1 MATYDNL
8 DLVRTSIEYRD
19 ITNTTNPNYNFGTR
33 TFSFADIELL
43 EGIPAQDQLEI
54 ERIFPVNTLGSSKY
68 EGVQLTIADRR
79 LMFKLPKQ
87 WFTVDVINKTIT
99 IKDIANTASNDYI
112 PAPAASTGPYYDIN
126 LGTSRTF
133 KLLAATTP
141 PSANQTIIIPGLAVN
156 DDIIIRRRTVS
167 TEKVV
172 NFAPG
177 SRLTSG
183 QLNLQVSQLVNLVQE
198 LMWKVDQEFILKFD
212 ESAVD
217 GPFLGNKDLDMG
229 SFSIINMGMPG
240 VDGDA
245 FPPNAEAEPEDIDR
259 VGRMA
264 VNKYFLQNVYTDYV
278 SDTVVANWDAG
289 GRSGALVTRLAGFDT
304 SLAAKQ
310 PLNTNLTTLQGTT
323 NASGLV
329 SLGNSSNLALVTAIG
344 ALASGNTGF
353 IKKSGASTVTLDT
366 NTYLTGNQSISLS
379 GAVAGSGTTSI
390 STTLATN
397 AVGTSNINNLAV
409 TNDKIADST
418 ITNAKLANSTISSV
432 ALGSNLFTLTRGSY
446 LTGNNYNGSAAQ
458 TFAVDADTANT
469 ANKVVARDASG
480 NFAANTITAAL
491 SGNATTATALQNAR
505 TIGLSDGAIGTAT
518 SFNGSANITI
528 PVTALDANKITSGTL
543 SVDRLGATS
552 ITDAKLAQI
561 TTAGK
566 IALSALPT
574 NIPDT
579 NLTQITTSGKIA
591 LTALPT
597 GITDTNLSTTGIVAD
612 TYANSGL
619 NIPQLGV
626 SAAGRIT
633 SISNRDLANSVVSTI
648 QANAPYISS
657 GVFTAGEKRITNL
670 AAPTVALDAVN
681 KNYVDTNFLKLAVGN
696 VWDSLDRRITNISLP
711 INAKDAATKEFVE
724 GLQLFGT
731 AQTDPQLFEF
741 NSLSGTADGSHTR
754 YELSIDTLTTTN
766 QSMLIVYDNINNIYG
781 PGTNTA
787 ASYKFFLNIV
797 GANKTLKVWVPTAS
811 SQPTSIKVRNFG
823 VSRITQ
829 TNLATATAVGLSGF
843 PVDGGLTVSNGFV
856 SANKSDSI
864 SLSSSNSLATSTAVK
879 TAYDS
884 ATSAQ
889 NAANAAQ
896 TTANTAVTNA
906 AAAQVTADTA
916 VANAAAAQGTANA
929 ALPLTGGTVT
939 GALNVNGAVVLGDA
953 NTDTL
958 TITGTAIT
966 TPNGLNFDSN
976 TLVVD
981 ATNNRVG
988 IGTASPLSSL
998 HIKTASPGGA
1008 TGLRIEN
1015 GGTYLAIE
1023 QQNSSYTH
1031 FYTSAP
1037 KYYFDKTVE
1046 LGDGILSSYSTTD
1059 LQLKTNATTRIRA
1072 FNSTGNILIGTG
1084 TADPSVKLYVDG
1096 EIKAKTSLILNGSTS
1111 GTSTIVAQATAGTTT
1126 FTLPTTT
1133 GTLIGS
1139 NDTST
1144 VSNTMLAGSIADS
1157 KLSTIATPNKVS
1169 IAALDIDGGTD
1180 IGAGLEDAD
1189 LIIVDDGGAGAN
1201 RKAAVTRIAPYV
1213 FSKVSGDI
1221 SIAANGTATIA
1232 TNSVAL
1238 GTDTTGNYVATIAG
1252 TTNQVT
1258 VTGSGSESA
1267 GVTLSLPQDI
1277 HTTAN
1282 PTFAGATL
1290 GTTQVGVTADN
1301 EIDTSAGNLILDSTG
1316 GTVQVDDN
1324 LLVTGNITLKSNS
1337 TNKLEVLNNAGDEGF
1352 VLERVITDGTGTA
1365 NSGDLVIR
1373 LTQPSSETENRRAY
1387 LLSGNEIPGATNQIA
1402 TKQDI
1407 DSIDLSNY
1415 VTSSSFNNSLSNY
1428 MLTTGSL
1435 ATGNQQVIGTSDTNS
1450 FKIKTNNSDRVT
1462 IESNGNVTLANNLTV
1477 TGTTTLTGGVVAP
1490 LTGDYTSVFDDAS
1503 LTTYLTKGQ
1512 ILCGELGDVYYK
1524 YNLGRISI
1532 GTTTINDVA
1541 PRLINTEG
1549 IPHWFN
1555 FWTGTDGGT
1564 RTLNLVIPANAII
1577 YVVGYSGSATFGS
1590 SLTSRGSL
1598 SAKTFAQPTA
1608 ETGTATPASSPSLVG
1623 TIPTPFPVSTS
1634 DQTFTLAT
1642 AGASKSG
1649 IIGLLRVK

>member
-99 IKDIANTASNDYI
+99 IKDIANTASNDYV

-141 PSANQTIIIPGLAVN
+141 PSENQTIIIPGLAVN

-240 VDGDA
+240 VDGNA
-245 FPPNAEAEPEDIDR
+245 FPPNAESDPEDIDR

-366 NTYLTGNQSISLS
+366 NTYLTGNQSISLT

-390 STTLATN
+390 STTLAAN

-409 TNDKIADST
+409 TNDKIADGT
-418 ITNAKLANSTISSV
+418 IANTKLANKTISNV
-432 ALGSNLFTLTRGSY
+432 ALGGNLYTLTRGSY
-446 LTGNNYNGSAAQ
+446 LTGNNYDGSAAQ
-458 TFAVDADTANT
+458 TFAVDATTANT

-491 SGNATTATALQNAR
+491 SGNATTATTLQTTR
-505 TIGLSDGAIGTAT
+505 TIGLSGGATGTAT
-518 SFNGSANITI
+518 SFNGGADITI
-528 PVTALDANKITSGTL
+528 PVTALDADKITSGTL

-597 GITDTNLSTTGIVAD
+597 GITDTNLSTTGITAG

-626 SAAGRIT
+626 SGAGRIT
-633 SISNRDLANSVVSTI
+633 SISNRDLTNSVVSTI

-864 SLSSSNSLATSTAVK
+864 SLSNSNSLATSTAVK
-879 TAYDS
+879 IAYDS

-906 AAAQVTADTA
+906 ATAQSTADTA
-916 VANAAAAQGTANA
+916 VANAAAAQGTANSALSTANA
-929 ALPLTGGTVT
+929 ALPTAGGTVT
-939 GALNVNGAVVLGDA
+939 GTLTLQGAVNTQGIVTLGNDSADA
-953 NTDTL
+953 L
-958 TITGTAIT
+958 TINSANISI
-966 TPNGLNFDSN
+966 PNNLNFDNN
-976 TLVVD
+976 TLFID

-988 IGTASPLSSL
+988 IGTNTPGAAKLHFGTYFENTATPTSAQQTSTIRLYESGTIYYGLGITTSSL
-998 HIKTASPGGA
+998 NISANESGA
-1008 TGLRIEN
+1008 KIRLWT
-1015 GGTYLAIE
+1015 
-1023 QQNSSYTH
+1023 NS
-1031 FYTSAP
+1031 AERL
-1037 KYYFDKTVE
+1037 TVF
-1046 LGDGILSSYSTTD
+1046 G
-1059 LQLKTNATTRIRA
+1059 
-1072 FNSTGNILIGTG
+1072 TGNVSIGSTS
-1084 TADPSVKLYVDG
+1084 DQSVKLYVDG
-1096 EIKAKTSLILNGSTS
+1096 EIKAKTSLILNGLTS

-1232 TNSVAL
+1232 ANSVAL
-1238 GTDTTGNYVATIAG
+1238 GADTTGNYVATIAG

-1258 VTGSGSESA
+1258 VANSGSESA
-1267 GVTLSLPQDI
+1267 GVILSLPQDI
-1277 HTTAN
+1277 HTTAS

-1290 GTTQVGVTADN
+1290 GNTKVGVTADN

-1316 GTVQVDDN
+1316 GTVEVDDN

-1387 LLSGNEIPGATNQIA
+1387 LLSGDEIPGATNQIA

-1415 VTSSSFNNSLSNY
+1415 VTTTSFNNSLSNY

-1450 FKIKTNNSDRVT
+1450 FKILTSNLDRVT
-1462 IESNGNVTLANNLTV
+1462 VASNGDVTLANNLTV
-1477 TGTTTLTGGVVAP
+1477 TGTLTGGVTAP
-1490 LTGDYTSVFDDAS
+1490 LTGNYTSVFDDAS

-1524 YNLGRISI
+1524 YNLGRIAI

-1608 ETGTATPASSPSLVG
+1608 ESGTATPASSPSLIG
-1623 TIPTPFPVSTS
+1623 TIPIPFSVSTS
-1634 DQTFTLAT
+1634 EQTVTLAT